1 MEQAQILQMALLLV
15 RRFPNHRGF
24 AVENNQAQD
33 FIRQGMDDDR
43 IMQALGGQG
52 VDLQRLAGTVKG
64 VTTTAATW
72 GTLHAVGLNNGLAK
86 DPFWTVLKQRNDPDA
101 VVTDADL
108 REQAART
115 EASLARFTRA
125 ALAVSDEIASLQGF
139 LHGAMPQLVMLR
151 AETQTI
157 ATDLERVIEVARTHH
172 SIEADAD
179 LT

>member
-1 MEQAQILQMALLLV
+1 LTDLSLDLALIYMEALCSSLEAS
-15 RRFPNHRGF
+15 GF
-24 AVENNQAQD
+24 
-33 FIRQGMDDDR
+33 
-43 IMQALGGQG
+43 
-52 VDLQRLAGTVKG
+52 
-64 VTTTAATW
+64 
-72 GTLHAVGLNNGLAK
+72 GLAIAAA
-86 DPFWTVLKQRNDPDA
+86 PVLKQRNDPDA

>member
-1 MEQAQILQMALLLV
+1 MEALCSSLEAS
-15 RRFPNHRGF
+15 GF
-24 AVENNQAQD
+24 
-33 FIRQGMDDDR
+33 
-43 IMQALGGQG
+43 
-52 VDLQRLAGTVKG
+52 
-64 VTTTAATW
+64 
-72 GTLHAVGLNNGLAK
+72 GLAIAAA
-86 DPFWTVLKQRNDPDA
+86 PVLKQRNDPDA

-139 LHGAMPQLVMLR
+139 LHGAMPQLFMLR

>member
-1 MEQAQILQMALLLV
+1 MDSRATVTVARARVASALNSARFMEALRASLEAS
-15 RRFPNHRGF
+15 GF
-24 AVENNQAQD
+24 
-33 FIRQGMDDDR
+33 
-43 IMQALGGQG
+43 
-52 VDLQRLAGTVKG
+52 
-64 VTTTAATW
+64 
-72 GTLHAVGLNNGLAK
+72 GLAIAEA
-86 DPFWTVLKQRNDPDA
+86 PELKQRNDPDA

-139 LHGAMPQLVMLR
+139 LHGAMPQLFMLR